1 MVIAN
6 IKLFV
11 PRYSRYYTLIKIVFN
26 SVTFPNTSLVETILP
41 TTFARVRA
49 EIYRLFVI

>member
-26 SVTFPNTSLVETILP
+26 SVIFPNTSLVETILP

-49 EIYRLFVI
+49 EIDRLFVL

>member
-11 PRYSRYYTLIKIVFN
+11 PRYSRYYTLINIVFN
-26 SVTFPNTSLVETILP
+26 SVIFPNTSLAETILP

-49 EIYRLFVI
+49 KIYRLFVI

>member
-6 IKLFV
+6 SKLYV
-11 PRYSRYYTLIKIVFN
+11 PRYCRYYTLINIVFN
-26 SVTFPNTSLVETILP
+26 LVIFPNTSLAETILP

-49 EIYRLFVI
+49 EIYRLFVM